1 MPAEHATFSVHRALP
16 QVELLDA
23 RYVEYAF
30 GRHTHDTYVIAAIT
44 EGVEEFQYG
53 GGTER
58 AGAGT
63 VALVNPEIVVTGH
76 AGVPEGWGYRVLYA
90 PVDSVL
96 DAAAD
101 LRPAGAGTPAFTT
114 AVTGDREL
122 ARLVHAVHGA
132 AGRDDPLAASTA
144 FRLLVARLLRTHAA
158 PRRAARVAPAGAL
171 AVARAR
177 ELLHARL
184 VDPPSLDELAAA
196 VGARPFPLLRA
207 FRDTHGLPPHAW
219 LNQQRVTAAR
229 SLLRRDVPPAEVAV
243 AVGFVDQAHLARHFR
258 RSVGVPPGAYR
269 RAVQERTRPPA
280 PARATVGA

>member
-1 MPAEHATFSVHRALP
+1 MSAEHAAFSVHRALP

-23 RYVEYAF
+23 RYVEHAF

-58 AGAGT
+58 AGVGS
-63 VALVNPEIVVTGH
+63 VALVNPDVVVTGH
-76 AGVPEGWGYRVLYA
+76 AGVPEGWGYRVLYPA
-90 PVDSVL
+90 VESVL
-96 DAAAD
+96 DAADD
-101 LRPAGAGTPAFTT
+101 LRPAGTGTPAFTT
-114 AVTGDREL
+114 AVADDGEL

-132 AGRDDPLAASTA
+132 VGRDDPLAASTA

-158 PRRAARVAPAGAL
+158 PSTTPRVASAGSP

-196 VGARPFPLLRA
+196 VGTRPFPLLRA
-207 FRDTHGLPPHAW
+207 FRDAHGLPPHAW

-229 SLLRRDVPPAEVAV
+229 SLLRRGVPPAEAAV

-269 RAVQERTRPPA
+269 RAVQERTRFPV
-280 PARATVGA
+280 PARDTLGA